1 MEYRTLGRTDLEVSN
16 ICLGTMTWGEQNTE
30 AEAHTQLDYAVDHGV
45 NFIDA
50 AELYPIPPRAE
61 TYGLTEAYLGSWL
74 ARRGN
79 REGVVLATKAAGP
92 GPDWIPHIRGGDS
105 RYDAGNLRQA
115 LEDSLRRLGT
125 DYVDLYQLHWPER
138 STNFFGRLGYEAAP
152 DEVFTPFAETLQ
164 ALDVL
169 VKEGKIRHFGLSNE
183 SAWGAM
189 SYIHA
194 ASAGDLPRPVSIQ
207 NPYSLLNRSFE
218 VGLAEVAHR
227 EALPLLAYSPLG
239 FGVLTGKYLD
249 GARPPGARISR
260 WPAYARYLGDESV
273 AATRAYVELARRHGL
288 DPAPMALAYVNS
300 RPFLASTIIG
310 ATDLDQLAVNI
321 ASAEVTLPAEVL
333 EAIEAIHKRHPYPAP

>member
-1 MEYRTLGRTDLEVSN
+1 MEYRTLGRTDLEVSV
-16 ICLGTMTWGEQNTE
+16 ICLGTMTWGEQNSE
-30 AEAHTQLDYAVDHGV
+30 VEAHAQLDYALDHGV

-61 TYGLTEAYLGSWL
+61 TYGRTETYIGSWL

-79 REGVVLATKAAGP
+79 RDRVVLSTKAAGP
-92 GPDWIPHIRGGDS
+92 GADWIPHIRGGRS
-105 RYDAGNLRQA
+105 RYDAGNLREA
-115 LEDSLRRLGT
+115 LEASLRRLGT
-125 DYVDLYQLHWPER
+125 DYIDLYQLHWPER
-138 STNFFGRLGYEAAP
+138 NTNFFGRLGYEVLP
-152 DEVFTPFAETLQ
+152 DEAFTPFAETLE
-164 ALDVL
+164 ALDTL

-194 ASAGDLPRPVSIQ
+194 ATIGDLPRPASIQ

-227 EALPLLAYSPLG
+227 EALALLAYSPLG

-249 GARPPGARISR
+249 GARPAGARISR

-273 AATRAYVELARRHGL
+273 AATRAYVDLARHHGL
-288 DPAPMALAYVNS
+288 DPAQLALAYANS
-300 RPFLASTIIG
+300 RPFLAATIIG
-310 ATDLDQLAVNI
+310 ATDLDQLATNI
-321 ASAEVTLPAEVL
+321 GSAGVILSPPVL